1 MKKYSND
8 EILLEFKTFSDNI
21 HSLIISSVNKNNTPL
36 TSYSPFVE
44 DDDSYYICISSKL
57 PHFQN
62 LIHTKQA
69 HLFLVEDEK
78 SANHIYARKRL
89 YFDATCELVVEE
101 EPIFDLF
108 DKRYGESLS
117 FLRNMQDFK
126 ILKLT
131 AKQKSLVLG
140 FGAAYTLNEDGTIEQ
155 KTIKHES

>member
-57 PHFQN
+57 PHFEN
-62 LIHTKQA
+62 LIRTKQA

-78 SANHIYARKRL
+78 SASHIYARKRL
-89 YFDATCELVVEE
+89 YFDATCEVVIEE
-101 EPIFDLF
+101 DPIFDLF

-117 FLRNMQDFK
+117 FLKNMKDFK
-126 ILKLT
+126 VLKLT

-140 FGAAYTLNEDGTIEQ
+140 FGAAYILNEDGTLGQ